1 MENLVNI
8 VLPVFIVAGLGALA
22 NLYLKLDARTLSRVT
37 FYLFTPALVFDGLVT
52 SDVSGTELGQ
62 MAAVFFLGTLIL
74 WLLGMLAAR
83 LLRLGG
89 PTQAAFLSAILIMNA
104 GNYGLPVVFFAF
116 GEEGLARAAVMV
128 TLNVLVSS
136 SLGVYL
142 NVRGRAPAR
151 LALRQVASVPLVY
164 AAILGLAMNWMG
176 MVPPEPIEK
185 AIHLLGQAAVPTM
198 LLVLG
203 AQLIATKRNGPQ
215 KYPVPTLTAV
225 TVLRLLVAP
234 ALAWGLAGLLGMQG
248 VTRDVV
254 VLVSA
259 MPTAVIITILAT
271 EFDSDPPLAVL
282 CVIITTLA
290 SLPTITVLLNWLL

>member
-1 MENLVNI
+1 M
-8 VLPVFIVAGLGALA
+8 A
-22 NLYLKLDARTLSRVT
+22 

-52 SDVSGTELGQ
+52 SDVSSTELGQ
-62 MAAVFFLGTLIL
+62 MAAVFFLGTLSL
-74 WLLGMLAAR
+74 WVLGMLAAR

-89 PTQAAFLSAILIMNA
+89 PSQATFLSAILIMNA

-116 GEEGLARAAVMV
+116 GQEGLARASVMI

-164 AAILGLAMNWMG
+164 AAILGLVMNWTD
-176 MVPPEPIEK
+176 VLPPEPLQK

-203 AQLIATKRNGPQ
+203 AQLIATRRNGPQ
-215 KYPVPTLTAV
+215 RYPVPALTAV
-225 TVLRLLVAP
+225 TVLRLFVSP
-234 ALAWGLAGLLGMQG
+234 ALAWVLAWLLGLQG
-248 VTRDVV
+248 VARDVI

-259 MPTAVIITILAT
+259 MPTAVLITILAT

-282 CVIITTLA
+282 CVIVTTLV
-290 SLPTITVLLNWLL
+290 SLPTITLLLNWLL